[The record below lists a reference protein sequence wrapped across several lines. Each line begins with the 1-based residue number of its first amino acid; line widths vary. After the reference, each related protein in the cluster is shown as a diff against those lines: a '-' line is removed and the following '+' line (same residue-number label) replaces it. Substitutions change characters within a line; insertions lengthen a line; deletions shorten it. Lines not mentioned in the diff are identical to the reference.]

1 MTKEIII
8 DAKNK
13 KLGRI
18 ASEVAKAL
26 RGKTDAGFLPHTVVL
41 PRVIVK
47 NAGSIA
53 FSEKKLKDKEFWTY
67 SGYPGGRKV
76 KSAWE
81 VAEKSTGW
89 RSDILR
95 HAVSGMLHKNR
106 LKKLMIKNLIIYNGE
121 DK

>member
-1 MTKEIII
+1 MAKEIII

-18 ASEVAKAL
+18 ASETAKAL
-26 RGKTDAGFLPHTVVL
+26 RGKTSVGFLPHSLDL
-41 PRVIVK
+41 PKVIVK
-47 NAGSIA
+47 NADSIA
-53 FSEKKLKDKEFWTY
+53 FSEKKLKDREFWTY

-81 VAEKSTGW
+81 VAQTNK
-89 RSDILR
+89 RDVLR
-95 HAVSGMLHKNR
+95 RAVSGMLRKNR
-106 LKKLMIKNLIIYNGE
+106 LKKLMIKNLIIYHGE